1 MNKLKVIFLSDQ
13 TSPSSNNGNPV
24 SRTTVHP
31 LTHSTPLK
39 AKQNGRRRWSDADLI
54 EAVAN
59 CRSIR
64 QVLLQLQLKP
74 AGGNYAQ
81 INASIQRLQLN
92 TQHFCGRR
100 WNHGARFG
108 PKQSL
113 EALLASS
120 TVTSYRLKRR
130 LLSEGWLEARCS
142 CCRNSHWLGGEI
154 PLELDHIDG
163 CPTNNRFNN
172 LRLLCPN
179 CHALTPTYR
188 SRRRIA
194 SAHAPVAQLA
204 EAGHLK

>member
-1 MNKLKVIFLSDQ
+1 MIKANPHQ
-13 TSPSSNNGNPV
+13 TQ
-24 SRTTVHP
+24 
-31 LTHSTPLK
+31 
-39 AKQNGRRRWSDADLI
+39 QNGRRRWTDADLI
-54 EAVAN
+54 AAVAN

-81 INASIQRLQLN
+81 IKASIQRLQLS

-113 EALLASS
+113 ETLLASS

-130 LLSEGWLEARCS
+130 LLSEGWMEARCS
-142 CCRNSHWLGGEI
+142 CCRNSHWLGGAI

-163 CPTNNRFNN
+163 CPTNNRFDN

-194 SAHAPVAQLA
+194 SSHAPVAQLA